1 MTGHIEATTVI
12 FVEAM
17 REMFA
22 GTNHPD
28 SQLHNLSVHVE
39 YPVDK
44 ANYPGFWV
52 QYTPQ
57 GDVQNVGIGHYEWG
71 DGSVPGT
78 FRKVYRWKFTGVV
91 EIVVAALGNLERARL
106 VDGLIRTI
114 AVGVVGDGSVE
125 SGFRSYIQNNDLVG
139 LAVAWESFNVGGFAE
154 NPGTPWETE
163 EVIYEGTVSLMLEGE
178 FVFDPIGMDLVPL
191 SKVQIDPPML
201 PGDPDIDPSG
211 TDGVWR

>member
-1 MTGHIEATTVI
+1 MTGHIEATTNI

-17 REMFA
+17 KEMFE
-22 GTNHPD
+22 GTDHPD
-28 SQLHNLSVHVE
+28 EDLQNLSVHVE

-44 ANYPGFWV
+44 AQYPGFWV

-57 GDVQNVGIGHYEWG
+57 GDVQNVGIGHVEYSDVGE
-71 DGSVPGT
+71 GS

-91 EIVVAALGNLERARL
+91 EIVVAALGNLQRARL

-114 AVGVVGDGSVE
+114 AVGVVGDGSIE
-125 SGFRSYIQNNDLVG
+125 SEFRVYIQDNDLVG

-163 EVIYEGTVSLMLEGE
+163 EVIYEGTVSLMVEGE
-178 FVFDPIGMDLVPL
+178 FAFEPIGRNLVPL
-191 SKVQIDPPML
+191 SEVRFLEPML
-201 PGDPDIDPSG
+201 PGDPDIDPEGNGG
-211 TDGVWR
+211 TWR

>member
-1 MTGHIEATTVI
+1 MTGHIEATATI

-17 REMFA
+17 KAMFA
-22 GTNHPD
+22 GTDHPD
-28 SQLHNLSVHVE
+28 PTLHNLSVHME
-39 YPVDK
+39 YPVDR

-57 GDVQNVGIGHYEWG
+57 GDVQNVGIGHVEYSDAGEG
-71 DGSVPGT
+71 N
-78 FRKVYRWKFTGVV
+78 FRKVYRWKFTGAV

-125 SGFRSYIQNNDLVG
+125 STFRYYVQSNDLVG
-139 LAVAWESFNVGGFAE
+139 LAVAWESINVGGFAE

-163 EVIYEGTVSLMLEGE
+163 EVIYEGTVTLMIEGE
-178 FVFDPIGMDLVPL
+178 FAFDPIGDTLVPL
-191 SKVQIDPPML
+191 SEVRILDPIL
-201 PGDPDIDPSG
+201 PGEPDIDPSG
-211 TDGVWR
+211 SGGEWR